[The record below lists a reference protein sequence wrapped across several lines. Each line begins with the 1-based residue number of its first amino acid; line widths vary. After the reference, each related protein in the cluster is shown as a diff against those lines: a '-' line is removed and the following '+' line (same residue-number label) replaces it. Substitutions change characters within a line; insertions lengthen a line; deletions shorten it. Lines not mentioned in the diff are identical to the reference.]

1 MINVRTARRVL
12 DNLEDRRGRSN
23 GDTRKRYLT
32 REDARKIGLKR
43 ARAQKQAT
51 RGLIQLH
58 LPEYDIFYREA
69 LRREGIDA

>member
-23 GDTRKRYLT
+23 NAPRKRYLT

-43 ARAQKQAT
+43 ARAQSQAI

-58 LPEYDIFYREA
+58 LPEYDVFYREA